1 MMHQRLLFCLALLAL
16 NLSGCDRPGASAVP
30 LTSGGVPAPILLFS
44 GTGTSPNDVAAIE
57 TLLEQSRISYSTASS
72 AQLDAMSA
80 APLRA
85 YRLII
90 VPGGDFTRIGI
101 GLKKE
106 TAAKLRDAVQHGV
119 SYLGICAGAFFAG
132 RSPYNG
138 LNLTSGVQF
147 GFYSAEARGIRKA
160 AVPVSGAGTPTLD
173 QYWEDGPQLT
183 GWGGVVGR
191 YPDGTPAV
199 VQGRSGDGWIILTGI
214 HAEAPESW
222 RGGMD
227 FTTPV
232 SADHAYAITLIR
244 AALERR
250 PLPHF

>member
-1 MMHQRLLFCLALLAL
+1 MKDQRLLICILLFALHLA
-16 NLSGCDRPGASAVP
+16 GCDRPGASAVP
-30 LTSGGVPAPILLFS
+30 LTSSGRVPAVLLFN
-44 GTGTSPNDVAAIE
+44 GTGTSPNDVTAIE
-57 TLLEQSRISYSTASS
+57 TLLEKSRIPYSTANS
-72 AQLDAMSA
+72 APLDEMSA
-80 APLRA
+80 ARLRA
-85 YRLII
+85 YHLII
-90 VPGGDFTRIGI
+90 VPGGDFTRIGN

-106 TAAKLRDAVQHGV
+106 TVAKLRDAVQHGV
-119 SYLGICAGAFFAG
+119 NYLGICAGAFFAG

-160 AVPVSGAGTPTLD
+160 AVSISGAGTSTLD

-183 GWGGVVGR
+183 GWGAVVGR

-199 VQGRSGDGWIILTGI
+199 VQGQSGNGWIILSGV

-232 SADHAYAITLIR
+232 SVDHAYAVTLIR
-244 AALERR
+244 SALERR